1 MTAILENINPYSKFG
16 LRRRATY
23 DEIANLIG
31 ENEKLT
37 GQLPD
42 RTATMFKASPEGSFF
57 DGMDSLEVLKEQQNR
72 IHKRQLQELL
82 LRQNLGSG
90 TYHIERLR
98 QQNQQMQPPEPETQ
112 SDTNIGEATMQSQ
125 LQERARQ
132 AVERQQRTA
141 EAHQG
146 VLDRASTPS
155 VVRRIFENLSTPELR
170 QPIPRQVTQPEGLSS
185 GSEELLSEELM
196 TAREKPSFE
205 DKKQETIYFSLRVEN
220 PDADDTELDSASK
233 VLNKYRDKTSGAIVQ
248 NIGQMTEI
256 YDTLRD
262 NGFIVQGSYNKM
274 MNLIDKLNKT
284 RGAEAKSEIRKQ
296 MRQHYTDTVY
306 NVFIADIA
314 RRKGAMTKAR
324 ARPSGM

>member
-23 DEIANLIG
+23 DEIANLID

-37 GQLPD
+37 GQLPNRD
-42 RTATMFKASPEGSFF
+42 ATFFKASPEGSFF

-90 TYHIERLR
+90 TFHVERLR
-98 QQNQQMQPPEPETQ
+98 QQNQQMQTPDPETQ
-112 SDTNIGEATMQSQ
+112 SDSNIGEATIQSQ

-132 AVERQQRTA
+132 AVERQQQTA

-196 TAREKPSFE
+196 TARTQPEERQIKVNYSTNISNMSVEALKIQLFLRGVDVDEPENSLENLRRKGKGKGLTEK
-205 DKKQETIYFSLRVEN
+205 
-220 PDADDTELDSASK
+220 
-233 VLNKYRDKTSGAIVQ
+233 
-248 NIGQMTEI
+248 
-256 YDTLRD
+256 
-262 NGFIVQGSYNKM
+262 
-274 MNLIDKLNKT
+274 
-284 RGAEAKSEIRKQ
+284 
-296 MRQHYTDTVY
+296 QHYTNLANKLIHNGQWQEQLTSSQLM
-306 NVFIADIA
+306 
-314 RRKGAMTKAR
+314 RKIDEYRNKRVSRGSKD
-324 ARPSGM
+324 